1 METLATG
8 PDFTDPGGLW
18 AGPAGECAGDLIAAL
33 IGESDGLPEVTPRQ
47 FADLVESLLAAETVR
62 AGGATHPRLRILGVL
77 EARLIQADRLILG
90 GLEEGV
96 WPQAAPIDPFLS
108 RPMRE
113 AQGLSSPE
121 RRIGLSAHDFAQGSA
136 AGEVILL
143 TTARRAGAPATPSR
157 WLWRLRTLARG
168 ARVETPGRPDLVA
181 WARALDEPGRPSAA
195 PRPRPTPP
203 VAARPREMA
212 VTTVERW
219 VRDPYAV
226 YARYILRLRP
236 LERPAEPVEAR
247 ARGSAVHKAFE
258 RFAVERAGEL
268 GDDAE
273 ALFAE
278 MLVDEL
284 GRAGMLKPRLARER
298 ALATRAAPWVIEFE
312 RRRREGARLLIEQN
326 GAFPLPTTGGDFTLT
341 ARADRIEQRAGR
353 ADVLDFK
360 TGAPPTRKQVE
371 SGLSPQLTLT
381 AALLH
386 LGGFSDLG
394 PIRPGELVYVR
405 ILGAREGGRE
415 EVRAEAGE
423 SLDMAEAA
431 LNGLRR
437 RIDLFDNPA
446 QPYVSWAAPQ
456 FISQFVGDYDHLA
469 RLWEWHVI
477 GDEEI
482 L

>member
-1 METLATG
+1 
-8 PDFTDPGGLW
+8 
-18 AGPAGECAGDLIAAL
+18 
-33 IGESDGLPEVTPRQ
+33 
-47 FADLVESLLAAETVR
+47 
-62 AGGATHPRLRILGVL
+62 
-77 EARLIQADRLILG
+77 
-90 GLEEGV
+90 
-96 WPQAAPIDPFLS
+96 
-108 RPMRE
+108 
-113 AQGLSSPE
+113 
-121 RRIGLSAHDFAQGSA
+121 
-136 AGEVILL
+136 
-143 TTARRAGAPATPSR
+143 
-157 WLWRLRTLARG
+157 
-168 ARVETPGRPDLVA
+168 
-181 WARALDEPGRPSAA
+181 
-195 PRPRPTPP
+195 
-203 VAARPREMA
+203 MA

-326 GAFPLPTTGGDFTLT
+326 GAFPLPTAGGDFTLT